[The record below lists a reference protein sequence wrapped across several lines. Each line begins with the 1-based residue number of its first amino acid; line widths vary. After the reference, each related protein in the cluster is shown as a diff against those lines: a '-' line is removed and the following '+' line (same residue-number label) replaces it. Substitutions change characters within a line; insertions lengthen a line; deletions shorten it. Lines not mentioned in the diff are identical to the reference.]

1 MRSSPKSVMYNAS
14 NHRKR
19 SCVYFQVEILLMEIW
34 GVYKSV
40 IGKPAVAE
48 HSFKLNDTVR
58 PWHVCELWVGD
69 HDPGNR
75 YSIAADH
82 HGADGEIVVIETYGP
97 VKSSDVQTKSTV
109 L

>member
-48 HSFKLNDTVR
+48 HSFKLNNTVR
-58 PWHVCELWVGD
+58 PWHVCELRVGD
-69 HDPGNR
+69 HNPGNR
-75 YSIAADH
+75 YGVAADH
-82 HGADGEIVVIETYGP
+82 HGADRQVVVIQANGS
-97 VKSSDVQTKSTV
+97 VKSSGVQAEGA
-109 L
+109 